1 MSTFLKII
9 PCTQSEK
16 KIMPVHLWTRI
27 DRHSK
32 DAKDKETTS
41 GRQRSKETDRQI
53 DRLTI
58 LTYTQPH
65 RQKNRQTDRH
75 TDK

>member
-1 MSTFLKII
+1 
-9 PCTQSEK
+9 
-16 KIMPVHLWTRI
+16 MP
-27 DRHSK
+27 
-32 DAKDKETTS
+32 
-41 GRQRSKETDRQI
+41 GRQRGNETDRQI

-65 RQKNRQTDRH
+65 RQRNRQTDRH